1 MLARVQ
7 YCVHI
12 VCPHQYVMYLLTREP
27 SKSETVK
34 IKRINE
40 NDVARYCMC
49 VFRCSMFVVCT
60 HILFD
65 NNMTLI
71 SSRAQSSSTD
81 EWANLNRR
89 IVTRPIRGY
98 YYENSEFPHIFCSR
112 TNFVEK
118 LKTTHSIESAFTM
131 AHPHVVML
139 KNSLF
144 IAWQCRSICIYT
156 KRKW

>member
-1 MLARVQ
+1 
-7 YCVHI
+7 
-12 VCPHQYVMYLLTREP
+12 MYLLTREP

-81 EWANLNRR
+81 E
-89 IVTRPIRGY
+89 
-98 YYENSEFPHIFCSR
+98 
-112 TNFVEK
+112 
-118 LKTTHSIESAFTM
+118 
-131 AHPHVVML
+131 
-139 KNSLF
+139 
-144 IAWQCRSICIYT
+144 
-156 KRKW
+156 